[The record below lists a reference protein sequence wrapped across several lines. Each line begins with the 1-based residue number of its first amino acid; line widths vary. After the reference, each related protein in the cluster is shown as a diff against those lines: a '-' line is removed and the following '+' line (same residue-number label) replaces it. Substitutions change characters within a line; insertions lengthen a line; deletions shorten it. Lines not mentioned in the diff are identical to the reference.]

1 VTVPSDFFAASPQR
15 AHEIVPVRTLFLLA
29 AMTLAIW
36 VSGCQSVRD
45 AVPRPAPESSTSG
58 AHHPVVQAVTALIHD
73 DPADN
78 PDGFVALSIS
88 GVGFGR
94 PASGPGREC
103 GWPHSGAFLEV
114 SDDTQHVRV
123 PSTDRQIVSWQHD
136 HIVVKLRAKWRA
148 ARVRV
153 CAVTGASDPVG
164 IAYYTY
170 DHYDLPPTADTNPG
184 PLAVG
189 VDAQHRVWINEEFHL
204 ELKYF
209 DPSTDRFTQLPIPAP
224 PDSGPFALTLFGEQ
238 RTQISQSGEAL
249 VVDPSG
255 RIWITQ
261 GGAEPYAGTLPDH
274 SRVVSYDPHD
284 SSGDGFRIYNIPGD
298 HNGVFGLAWDAQRRR
313 VWFTEAARQSAGMP
327 PVVAQRARLVSF
339 DPERIAFDN
348 HFDFTPSATCRAA
361 APTQPGRCSNATWRA
376 CFTADDC
383 VLAEQVCAPDVTDD
397 SACYHEY
404 ELPETAGVYQPGQV
418 VAAPDGAVWYT
429 AYWGGNHIGR
439 LDPESGRFIAFPL
452 PAPVGADKC
461 NYQRCTCE
469 SAPIAASCFD
479 CCLFKLFGTAPWDI
493 KVAANGD
500 LIFSEY
506 MNGALGRFDIT
517 RLSDPVCQSLDEL
530 GRNPCI
536 DQRRVR
542 GRPLVYQVHSIA
554 FDRRQNV
561 WFTEGGP
568 TSDPQAAT
576 SVGVVKADWTR
587 EVVMPP
593 LSLYPFYNS
602 TGTYCPTEIH
612 SFVSFIGTGIAID
625 PVPGD
630 IWFADYCRKR
640 LGRLRALSG
649 PPSAGP
655 RGNGVVSAREN
666 LS

>member
-1 VTVPSDFFAASPQR
+1 
-15 AHEIVPVRTLFLLA
+15 
-29 AMTLAIW
+29 
-36 VSGCQSVRD
+36 VRD
-45 AVPRPAPESSTSG
+45 LPTPLGPRAKRASRAGSALLVGVVTL
-58 AHHPVVQAVTALIHD
+58 PVVLSAACQPLRDHLPWGGARPDPYEPRSPIVSAVTALVHD

-78 PDGFVALSIS
+78 PDAFVAVSIA
-88 GVGFGR
+88 GAGFGR
-94 PASGPGREC
+94 PATGPGREC
-103 GWPHSGAFLEV
+103 GLPSSGAFLEV
-114 SDDTQHVRV
+114 TDETQRATV

-136 HIVVKLRAKWRA
+136 RIVVKLGPQPHAL
-148 ARVRV
+148 RVRV
-153 CAVTGASDPVG
+153 CTARGASAPTD

-170 DHYDLPPTADTNPG
+170 DHFDLPPTADTNPG

-209 DPSTDRFTQLPIPAP
+209 DPSTRLFTQLPIPMS
-224 PDSGPFALTLFGEQ
+224 PDSRPFALTLFGEQ

-261 GGAEPYAGTLPDH
+261 GGAEPYPGDLPDH
-274 SRVVSYDPHD
+274 SRVVCYDPRD
-284 SSGDGFRIYNIPGD
+284 SFGDGFRIYNIPGD
-298 HNGVFGLAWDAQRRR
+298 HNSVFGLAWDARRRR
-313 VWFTEAARQSAGMP
+313 VWFTEAARQSAGVP

-348 HFDFTPSATCRAA
+348 HFDFTPSATCNAA

-383 VLAEQVCAPDVTDD
+383 VLAEQVCAPNVTDD

-404 ELPETAGVYQPGQV
+404 ELPETAGVYQPGHV
-418 VAAPDGAVWYT
+418 AAAPDGSVWYT

-439 LDPESGRFIAFPL
+439 LDPESGDFVIFPL
-452 PAPVGADKC
+452 PAPAGADEC
-461 NYQRCTCE
+461 EYDRCTCE
-469 SAPIAASCFD
+469 AAPIEASCFD
-479 CCLFKLFGTAPWDI
+479 CCLLKLFGTGPWDI
-493 KVAANGD
+493 KVATNGD
-500 LIFSEY
+500 LVFSEY
-506 MNGALGRFDIT
+506 VNGAIGRFDMT
-517 RLSDPVCQSLDEL
+517 RLADPACRSLDQL

-542 GRPLVYQVHSIA
+542 ERPLVYQVHSIA

-576 SVGVVKADWTR
+576 SVGVVKADWTD
-587 EVVMPP
+587 EALLPP

-602 TGTYCPTEIH
+602 TGTYCPTEIN

-625 PVPGD
+625 PVAGD

-649 PPSAGP
+649 PTSAGP
-655 RGNGVVSAREN
+655 HGHGVVSAGEN
-666 LS
+666 LY